1 MSDVKISVRFRRE
14 AGHYRFVLS
23 AGEIRLND
31 FFQKVEI
38 SGLSHFLVYLFHIYG
53 NNEFANN
60 LANIRIFQYFCDYKQ
75 ENHTNMIKSMT
86 GYGKAEVLLETGKIT
101 VEVRSL
107 NGKTADIS
115 LKTSMLPKDK
125 EMTVRQ
131 KIAAELQR
139 GNIDMFMTFEPNA
152 AENAKKINMDLAVQ
166 YYQQISDLAKMVGTS
181 SLQINNPNDLIATI
195 LRMPDVMD
203 AKKADVITD
212 ETWPLVEACID
223 QALKNINEFRSHEGE
238 ILYKDVT
245 EKVASI
251 MAYSE
256 QIEQF
261 EKERVESIREKILS
275 RFAELKAEP
284 DQSRLEQEMIFYIE
298 KLDINEEKVR
308 LRQHCRYFLDT
319 ISSEECPGKKL
330 GFIAQEMGREIN
342 TTGSKANHTEIQ
354 KIVVKMKDDLEKI
367 KEQSLNIL

>member
-1 MSDVKISVRFRRE
+1 
-14 AGHYRFVLS
+14 
-23 AGEIRLND
+23 
-31 FFQKVEI
+31 
-38 SGLSHFLVYLFHIYG
+38 
-53 NNEFANN
+53 
-60 LANIRIFQYFCDYKQ
+60 
-75 ENHTNMIKSMT
+75 MIKSMT
-86 GYGKAEVLLETGKIT
+86 GYGKAEAILEAGKIT

-125 EMTVRQ
+125 EMGIRRR
-131 KIAAELQR
+131 IADELTR
-139 GNIDMFMTFEPNA
+139 GNIDFFITFEPNA
-152 AENAKKINMDLAVQ
+152 ADSAKKINMDLAME
-166 YYQQISDLAKMVGTS
+166 YYQQIRNLSEQIGTTE
-181 SLQINNPNDLIATI
+181 LWTNNPNDLIATI
-195 LRMPDVMD
+195 LRMPEVMD
-203 AKKADVITD
+203 SKKQDVIT
-212 ETWPLVEACID
+212 EENWPVVEACID
-223 QALKNINEFRSHEGE
+223 EALKNINSFRAQEGE
-238 ILYKDVT
+238 ILRRDVT
-245 EKVASI
+245 EKVNNILEFSR
-251 MAYSE
+251 

-308 LRQHCRYFLDT
+308 LRQHCSYFLET
-319 ISSEECPGKKL
+319 IENEPNPGKKL

-354 KIVVKMKDDLEKI
+354 KLVVKMKDELEKI